1 MENRHFIFIFLSSR
15 KAARRRNFSPLLRF
29 FCDIIRLDGKLAYIH
44 DFLFN
49 SFFLGKY
56 NQGFNNFPKSKTN
69 SFNSFCEA
77 LHYSFPSPKFSIYSS
92 SVENHQLLFHLLE
105 LRKSGAAQKFFSP
118 SRIFFCDIII
128 LDGKLA
134 YIYDF
139 LFNSFFLGKYNQT
152 FNNFPKSK
160 TNSFSSFCEAL
171 QYFSHRRNFPFILPQ
186 WKIAILFSFS

>member
-92 SVENHQLLFHLLE
+92 SVENHQLLFHFLE

-118 SRIFFCDIII
+118 SQIFLWYYKIRWETMPVRM
-128 LDGKLA
+128 
-134 YIYDF
+134 
-139 LFNSFFLGKYNQT
+139 T
-152 FNNFPKSK
+152 FYS
-160 TNSFSSFCEAL
+160 T
-171 QYFSHRRNFPFILPQ
+171 
-186 WKIAILFSFS
+186 KI